1 MSSASGLISQ
11 RYGKARV
18 RVMRVVRKDGG
29 IHAVHEVTASVMLQG
44 DFSDAYLSDDNHQV
58 VATDTMKNT
67 VHVLAH
73 GNLGNVLED
82 FAFLLGDHFLSQF
95 AHVSRVEIELVAT
108 PWERYVAAD
117 GAAHP
122 HAFVGAG
129 PGRPFTRVAMSRT
142 ETAIAS
148 GVRGVL
154 LLKSTASAFKGF
166 PRDDYTSLPETDDR
180 ILSTSMDASWTY
192 TRRDANFSSGNAMA
206 LSALLETFATEFS
219 PSVQNTL
226 YLMGR
231 AALDAVP
238 AIDTVSLAMPNKHY
252 LPLNLQP
259 FGRPNDHE
267 IFLPTD
273 EPHGQIEATIGR
285 PAA

>member
-18 RVMRVVRKDGG
+18 RVLRVTRQEGG
-29 IHAVHEVTASVMLQG
+29 IHAVHEITASIMLQG
-44 DFSDAYLSDDNHQV
+44 EFSDAYLTDDNHQV

-67 VHVLAH
+67 VHALAH
-73 GNLGNVLED
+73 GRLGAVIED
-82 FAFLLGDHFLSQF
+82 FALLLGDHFLAHF
-95 AHVSRVEIELVAT
+95 AHVSRVEIELDAT
-108 PWERYVAAD
+108 PWERYATAD
-117 GAAHP
+117 GKPHP

-129 PGRPFTRVAMSRT
+129 PGRPFTRVAMTRT
-142 ETAIAS
+142 GVNISS

-154 LLKSTASAFKGF
+154 LLKATASAFKGF
-166 PRDDYTSLPETDDR
+166 PRDDYTTLPETDER

-192 TRRDANFSSGNAMA
+192 AKRDADFTSGNAAA
-206 LSALLETFATEFS
+206 LAALLETFATEFS

-231 AALDAVP
+231 AALAAVP

-259 FGRPNDHE
+259 FGRPNNHE

-285 PAA
+285 PSA